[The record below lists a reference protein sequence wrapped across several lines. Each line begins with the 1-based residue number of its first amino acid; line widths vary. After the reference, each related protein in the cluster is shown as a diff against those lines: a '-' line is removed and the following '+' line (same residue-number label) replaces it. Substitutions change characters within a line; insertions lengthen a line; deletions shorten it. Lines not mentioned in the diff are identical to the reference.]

1 MSAEIRGGVW
11 AGAWPVSLRPAG
23 CMKLGSPKGGLVNHR
38 WVIVHSSTG
47 YSIPRANPV
56 ACEGKMLKIVKTAY
70 FLRFLHMF
78 FLLPSVKPQSLVPI
92 L

>member
-1 MSAEIRGGVW
+1 
-11 AGAWPVSLRPAG
+11 
-23 CMKLGSPKGGLVNHR
+23 MKLGSPKGGLVNHR

>member
-23 CMKLGSPKGGLVNHR
+23 CMNLGTPKGGLVNHR
-38 WVIVHSSTG
+38 RVIVHSSTG
-47 YSIPRANPV
+47 YSIPRANQSG
-56 ACEGKMLKIVKTAY
+56 CEGKMAKIVKTAY

-78 FLLPSVKPQSLVPI
+78 FLASWVKPQLLDPI

>member
-1 MSAEIRGGVW
+1 
-11 AGAWPVSLRPAG
+11 
-23 CMKLGSPKGGLVNHR
+23 MKLGSPKGGLVNHR
-38 WVIVHSSTG
+38 WVIVHSSTR